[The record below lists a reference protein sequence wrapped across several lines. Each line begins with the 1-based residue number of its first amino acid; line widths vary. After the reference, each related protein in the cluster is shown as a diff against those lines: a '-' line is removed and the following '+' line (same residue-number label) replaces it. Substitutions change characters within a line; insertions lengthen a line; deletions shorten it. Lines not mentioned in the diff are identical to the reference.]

1 VAQPALENQAR
12 RTRFEAEVKQHLRW
26 NFATNMIYGLF
37 GTTGWRMIFTPTF
50 VPAYAYAIT
59 QSEFLVGFLAFVT
72 GALRLLSPFTAT
84 AMVEHRRRVK
94 PLSVLF
100 GAAMR
105 VQILIVALAAI
116 YLHETHPGWNV
127 LIFFVAM
134 SLCHALGG
142 MQGVAYGMVM
152 SKLIPAIG
160 PGIWNRNIFVGL
172 RNAVGGFT
180 AIILI
185 LYVRKNFSDVVFPFD
200 FAYLLI
206 FAFTL
211 TSVGLLFF
219 GFSREPESPEV
230 AARESVLRKVS
241 QIPTT
246 LRQHPNFARFVLA
259 RSLAALAFLA
269 LPFYILHARSVLA
282 HVPGIEID
290 MTLYWMAASSLVDPL
305 WGVIAQRRGFRFVFL
320 IAVFLWIA
328 ATCAF
333 ALVSTEIPIALAFAT
348 IAIANGGFN
357 ISSNNMVFE
366 FAESDLRPRMIATS
380 STIGDIAVTAS
391 ALAGGYL
398 AEIAPLP
405 VVFLVAAVF
414 LLAGGFVMWRH
425 VIEPRTPSRYEAARR
440 ETPGVHDVP
449 DPRA

>member
-1 VAQPALENQAR
+1 MIAR
-12 RTRFEAEVKQHLRW
+12 RTRFEAEMMQHLRW
-26 NFATNMIYGLF
+26 NFGTNMIYGLF

-50 VPAYAYAIT
+50 VPAYAFAIT

-72 GALRLLSPFTAT
+72 GAIRLLSPFAAT

-105 VQILIVALAAI
+105 IQILLVALSAI
-116 YLHETHPGWNV
+116 YLHQTHPGWNI
-127 LIFFVAM
+127 LIFFMAM
-134 SLCHALGG
+134 SLCHAFGG

-152 SKLIPAIG
+152 SKLIPAVG
-160 PGIWNRNIFVGL
+160 PGVWNRNIFVGL
-172 RNAVGGFT
+172 RNSVGGIT
-180 AIILI
+180 ALVLI
-185 LYVRKNFSDVVFPFD
+185 FSVREYFPEVPFPFD

-206 FAFTL
+206 FAFGL

-230 AARESVLRKVS
+230 AEREPVRRKIA

-246 LRQHPNFARFVLA
+246 LREHPNFAYFVLA

-269 LPFYILHARSVLA
+269 LPFYILHARAVLA
-282 HVPGIEID
+282 GVPGVEIN

-320 IAVFLWIA
+320 VAVGLWISA
-328 ATCAF
+328 SFVF
-333 ALVSTEIPIALAFAT
+333 AVVDTEVPIALAFAT
-348 IAIANGGFN
+348 IAVANGGFH

-380 STIGDIAVTAS
+380 STIGDVAITAS

-398 AEIAPLP
+398 AEVAPLP
-405 VVFLVAAVF
+405 AVFLVAVVF
-414 LLAGGFVMWRH
+414 LLSGGWVMWRH
-425 VIEPRTPSRYEAARR
+425 VIEPRTPSREEAARR
-440 ETPGVHDVP
+440 ETPGIHDVP
-449 DPRA
+449 GPRD

>member
-1 VAQPALENQAR
+1 VPETRARQA
-12 RTRFEAEVKQHLRW
+12 RFEAEVVKHLRW
-26 NFATNMIYGLF
+26 NFATNMVYGLF
-37 GTTGWRMIFTPTF
+37 GTTGWRVIFTPTF
-50 VPAYAYAIT
+50 VPAYAFAIT

-72 GALRLLSPFTAT
+72 GALRLLAPFSAT

-105 VQILIVALAAI
+105 MQILVVALAAI
-116 YLHETHPGWNV
+116 YLQPTHPGWNV
-127 LIFFVAM
+127 LIFFLAM
-134 SLCHALGG
+134 SLCHALGS

-172 RNAVGGFT
+172 RNAIGGFT

-185 LYVRKNFSDVVFPFD
+185 LCVREYFPDVPFPLD
-200 FAYLLI
+200 FAYLLV
-206 FAFTL
+206 FAFGL

-230 AARESVLRKVS
+230 AERESVLKKIA

-259 RSLAALAFLA
+259 RSLAGSAFLA
-269 LPFYILHARSVLA
+269 LPFYILHARTVLA
-282 HVPGIEID
+282 DVPGIEIN
-290 MTLYWMAASSLVDPL
+290 MTLYWMAAASLVDPL
-305 WGVIAQRRGFRFVFL
+305 WGFIAQRRGFRAVFL
-320 IAVFLWIA
+320 IAVSLWIL

-333 ALVSTEIPIALAFAT
+333 ALVATEVPIALAFAT
-348 IAIANGGFN
+348 IAVANGGFH

-398 AEIAPLP
+398 AEVAPLP

-414 LLAGGFVMWRH
+414 LLSGGFVMWRH
-425 VIEPRTPSRYEAARR
+425 VIEPRTPSREEAARR
-440 ETPGVHDVP
+440 ETPGIHDVP